1 MAMSRQL
8 TACWRGLDM
17 LASPRLLNGLRGR
30 GLDEKQQCKGQLRGR
45 QDTAINCLNETHLL
59 PTSQM
64 RGADP
69 GVAYCKRCVGESPKV
84 LGEGI
89 SCVESVCRGWTR
101 VPLDDLLAPV

>member
-17 LASPRLLNGLRGR
+17 LASPRLLNGL
-30 GLDEKQQCKGQLRGR
+30 
-45 QDTAINCLNETHLL
+45 I
-59 PTSQM
+59 PTLQM

-101 VPLDDLLAPV
+101 VPLDDLLAPVCSQDEVYL